1 MESESMGI
9 TIKPTDVRAGTKL
22 EIDGEV
28 WECTKYEHI
37 SPGKG
42 QAFIRIKVKNLK
54 TGRVLE
60 KTIKSNDSMERAVLE
75 PQKVQFLYRDEEL
88 HFMNTDTY
96 EQFSLPTEALMGKDL
111 WLKENTDLTLLFYNG
126 EPVDVEIPTFMELK
140 VIETEPGVRGD
151 TVSGATKAAKVETGA
166 TVQVPLFINEGDVLK
181 VDTRTGEYV
190 ERVTG

>member
-1 MESESMGI
+1 MGI

-88 HFMNTDTY
+88 HFMNNDTY
-96 EQFSLPTEALMGKDL
+96 EQFSLPTEALMGKDV
-111 WLKENTDLTLLFYNG
+111 WLKENTDLTLLFHNG
-126 EPVDVEIPTFMELK
+126 EPIDVEIPTFMELK

-151 TVSGATKAAKVETGA
+151 TVSGATKTAKVETGA
-166 TVQVPLFINEGDVLK
+166 SVQVPLFINEGDVLK
-181 VDTRTGEYV
+181 VDTRTGIYV

>member
-1 MESESMGI
+1 MESQSMGI

-42 QAFIRIKVKNLK
+42 QAFIRIKVKNLT

-60 KTIKSNDSMERAVLE
+60 KTIKSNDTMERAVLE

-88 HFMNTDTY
+88 HFMNNDTY
-96 EQFSLPTEALMGKDL
+96 EQFSLPNEALLGKDV
-111 WLKENTDLTLLFYNG
+111 WLKENTDLTLLFHKG

-140 VIETEPGVRGD
+140 VIQTEPGVRGD

-166 TVQVPLFINEGDVLK
+166 SVQVPLFINEGDVLK
-181 VDTRTGEYV
+181 VDTRTGIYV